1 MSNQLQKTDRQGQ
14 DQLIPFLW
22 VRRSIG
28 FLGFIFP
35 LILIVGTKLFNT
47 DCPLILSS
55 ISDYYHTNMRD
66 VFAVV
71 LGLLSFSLFTYR
83 GPDKEDSIA
92 STAAAICALGIIFFS
107 TSIKDNNCAS
117 CVVKENQTFHLIFA
131 TSLFLILSY
140 FALKLFP
147 KTKQNE
153 TPTPEKLKRN
163 TLYKTC
169 GYIMLG
175 SIAIIAVYML
185 WLQKTGILANVPIVF
200 IFEWVALWAFGIS
213 WIVKGEWFILKDK
226 K

>member
-1 MSNQLQKTDRQGQ
+1 MNTLRRQGQ

-22 VRRSIG
+22 IRRSIG
-28 FLGFIFP
+28 FLGFLFP
-35 LILIVGTKLFNT
+35 LILIVGAKLFNK

-66 VFAVV
+66 VFSVV
-71 LGLLSFSLFTYR
+71 LGLLAFSLFTYR

-92 STAAAICALGIIFFS
+92 STLAAACAMGIIFFS
-107 TSIKDNNCAS
+107 TTTVNKNICIACD
-117 CVVKENQTFHLIFA
+117 VKQNQTMHLLFA
-131 TSLFLILSY
+131 TLLFLILAY

-147 KTKQNE
+147 KTKEHE

-169 GYIMLG
+169 GYIMLAC
-175 SIAIIAVYML
+175 IVIIAVYML
-185 WLQKTGILANVPIVF
+185 WLQDRGILANVPVVF
-200 IFEWVALWAFGIS
+200 ILEWIALWAFGIS